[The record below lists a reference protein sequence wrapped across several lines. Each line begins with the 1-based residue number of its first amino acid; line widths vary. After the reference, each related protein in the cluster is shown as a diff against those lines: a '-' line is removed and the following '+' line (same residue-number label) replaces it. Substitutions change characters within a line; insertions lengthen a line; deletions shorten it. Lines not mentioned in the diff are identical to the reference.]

1 MFLRILEDLKA
12 GLSLVIDE
20 EAERFIEPRFT
31 KEACGR
37 KEQKKKVLVELY
49 SVVEIKD

>member
-1 MFLRILEDLKA
+1 MFLRILEDFKA

-20 EAERFIEPRFT
+20 EAERYIEPRFT

-37 KEQKKKVLVELY
+37 KEQKMVLVELY